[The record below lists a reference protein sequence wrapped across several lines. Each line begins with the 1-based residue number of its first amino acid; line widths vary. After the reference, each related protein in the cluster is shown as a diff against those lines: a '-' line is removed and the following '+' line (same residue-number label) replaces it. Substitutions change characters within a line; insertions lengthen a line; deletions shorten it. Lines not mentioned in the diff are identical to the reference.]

1 MSELES
7 LRRRVQELEI
17 ENLALKQENEAYRTK
32 LEELVAVRT
41 QEMKSALADLDRS
54 YDITLQALGD
64 ALDLKDATTENH
76 SRRVT
81 AYTIAIAKKMN
92 VPMDDIRVI
101 ARGAFL
107 HDIGKLAMPENILF
121 KPGKLTRE
129 EFEVMKE
136 HAWYGYKMLRN
147 TPVLAA
153 AAEIVYAHQEHFD
166 GTGYPRGLKGEA
178 IPLGARI
185 VAVANTLDSILSDR
199 PYRPKQS
206 HEAARKEIKTWS
218 GRQFDPRV
226 VDAFLSMPD
235 DLWEQLR
242 GEANG

>member
-64 ALDLKDATTENH
+64 TLDLKDATTENH

-107 HDIGKLAMPENILF
+107 HDVGKMAIPENVLF
-121 KPGKLTRE
+121 KPGELTRE
-129 EFEVMKE
+129 EFEIMKE
-136 HAWYGYKMLRN
+136 HAWYGYKILRN
-147 TPVLAA
+147 
-153 AAEIVYAHQEHFD
+153 
-166 GTGYPRGLKGEA
+166 
-178 IPLGARI
+178 IPMLTA
-185 VAVANTLDSILSDR
+185 
-199 PYRPKQS
+199 
-206 HEAARKEIKTWS
+206 S
-218 GRQFDPRV
+218 G
-226 VDAFLSMPD
+226 
-235 DLWEQLR
+235 
-242 GEANG
+242 